1 MDKKIVH
8 YSKDKI
14 YIDNEITKEY
24 IKLKK
29 QQEKIENKLKPI
41 EKQLKDELINTMEKL
56 GKKDFSYNGING
68 KLKSGYNKTSFDS
81 SKFDV
86 NLGKVLE
93 KLKEDDLKLY
103 SQYLKTSYVNSSIS
117 ITVD

>member
-29 QQEKIENKLKPI
+29 QQEKIESKLKPI
-41 EKQLKDELINTMEKL
+41 EKQLKEELINTMEKL

-81 SKFDV
+81 SK
-86 NLGKVLE
+86 
-93 KLKEDDLKLY
+93 LKKDDLELY

>member
-29 QQEKIENKLKPI
+29 QQEKIESKLKPI

-81 SKFDV
+81 SK
-86 NLGKVLE
+86 
-93 KLKEDDLKLY
+93 LKKDDLKLY

-117 ITVD
+117 ITID

>member
-29 QQEKIENKLKPI
+29 QQEKIESKLAPI
-41 EKQLKDELINTMEKL
+41 EKQLKNELINTMEKL

-81 SKFDV
+81 SK
-86 NLGKVLE
+86 
-93 KLKEDDLKLY
+93 LKKDDLNLY

-117 ITVD
+117 ITID

>member
-29 QQEKIENKLKPI
+29 QQEKIENKLAPI
-41 EKQLKDELINTMEKL
+41 EKQLKEELINTMEKL

-81 SKFDV
+81 SK
-86 NLGKVLE
+86 
-93 KLKEDDLKLY
+93 LKKDDLKLY
-103 SQYLKTSYVNSSIS
+103 SQYLKTSYVNSSLS
-117 ITVD
+117 ITID

>member
-29 QQEKIENKLKPI
+29 QQEKIESKLAPI

-81 SKFDV
+81 SK
-86 NLGKVLE
+86 
-93 KLKEDDLKLY
+93 LKKDDLNLY

-117 ITVD
+117 ITID

>member
-29 QQEKIENKLKPI
+29 QQEKIESKLKPI
-41 EKQLKDELINTMEKL
+41 EKQLKEELINTMEKL

-81 SKFDV
+81 SK
-86 NLGKVLE
+86 
-93 KLKEDDLKLY
+93 LKEDDLKLY
-103 SQYLKTSYVNSSIS
+103 SQYLKTSYVNSSLS
-117 ITVD
+117 ITID

>member
-29 QQEKIENKLKPI
+29 QQEKIESKLAPI
-41 EKQLKDELINTMEKL
+41 EKQLKDELIDTMEKL

-81 SKFDV
+81 SK
-86 NLGKVLE
+86 
-93 KLKEDDLKLY
+93 LKKDDLKLY
-103 SQYLKTSYVNSSIS
+103 SQYLKISYVNSSIS

>member
-81 SKFDV
+81 SK
-86 NLGKVLE
+86 
-93 KLKEDDLKLY
+93 LKKDDLKLY

-117 ITVD
+117 ITID

>member
-14 YIDNEITKEY
+14 YIDSEITKEY

-29 QQEKIENKLKPI
+29 QQEKIENKLAPI
-41 EKQLKDELINTMEKL
+41 EKQLKEELINTMEKL

-81 SKFDV
+81 SK
-86 NLGKVLE
+86 
-93 KLKEDDLKLY
+93 LKKDDLKLY
-103 SQYLKTSYVNSSIS
+103 SQYLKTSYVNSSLS
-117 ITVD
+117 ITID